1 MKFLKKNKK
10 DILFLILLLIIT
22 LPAVFSLFHPGFFP
36 SDDGEWMVIRLTD
49 FHRSFVSGQIPVR
62 WADRLNYGYGY
73 PVFNFLYPLSL
84 YIGEFFHLLGFNFVN
99 SIKLVFIFSFFL
111 SGIFMYFFVSKLW
124 GSLAGLVSAV
134 LYIYSPYRFL
144 DVYVRGS
151 IGECLAFVFPP
162 LIFLSLF
169 RLKQK
174 KLSFRYLALGAIALA
189 GLIMSHNIMAMLFL
203 PLTLAYTFLLIFQGR
218 YKFFMIYTLFFFL
231 GLGLSCFFWLPALY
245 DKKFIILDQ
254 VAVANY
260 WEHFPSLS
268 QLLFPSWGY
277 GPSVGGSTDQVSYQV
292 GVVHLLVVI
301 FSAYLLIKFWRAN
314 YSTNLQILFFLLVF
328 IGAFFLMLSVSLP
341 IWKISPFLWRTQFP
355 WRLLAMTTFASAFL
369 GGGAVRMIKNKN
381 KIILSCLIIALA
393 IGLNWRYAK
402 PQFFVNRPESF
413 YTTNEATTTVKDEY
427 MPVWVKEKPTSRPAQ
442 KVEIIS
448 GRGKIE
454 NLNYNSRK
462 ISFTVFAEEEVKVQI
477 NTIYFPGWY
486 LKVDNQPFTKFEIN
500 DPKGVINFVV
510 SSGNHQVFTYF
521 GETEIRALA
530 DLISLG
536 SLIITGGLL
545 VKGWRRKNED

>member
-1 MKFLKKNKK
+1 MY
-10 DILFLILLLIIT
+10 LF
-22 LPAVFSLFHPGFFP
+22 AK
-36 SDDGEWMVIRLTD
+36 E
-49 FHRSFVSGQIPVR
+49 
-62 WADRLNYGYGY
+62 
-73 PVFNFLYPLSL
+73 
-84 YIGEFFHLLGFNFVN
+84 
-99 SIKLVFIFSFFL
+99 
-111 SGIFMYFFVSKLW
+111 LW
-124 GSLAGLVSAV
+124 GDLAGLVSAV
-134 LYIYSPYRFL
+134 LYISSPYRFL

-151 IGECLAFVFPP
+151 IGESLAFVFFP

-174 KLSFRYLALGAIALA
+174 KLSFRYLVVGAIAIA

-203 PLTLAYTFLLIFQGR
+203 PLALAYAFLLFLQKGP
-218 YKFFMIYTLFFFL
+218 KFFMPYALFFIL
-231 GLGLSCFFWLPALY
+231 GLGLSCLFWLPALY

-254 VAVANY
+254 VRVANY
-260 WEHFPSLS
+260 WEHFPSLK
-268 QLLFPSWGY
+268 QLIIPSWGY
-277 GPSVGGSTDQVSYQV
+277 GPSVFGSEDQSSYQIGLV
-292 GVVHLLVVI
+292 HIAVV
-301 FSAYLLIKFWRAN
+301 FSSLFFLIKFWRKN
-314 YSTNLQILFFLLVF
+314 DYGKIQILFFLLIF

-369 GGGAVRMIKNKN
+369 GGGVVKMIKNKN

-393 IGLNWRYAK
+393 IGLNWRYAR
-402 PQFFVNRPESF
+402 PQFFVDRPESF

-442 KVEIIS
+442 KVEIVS

-454 NLNYNSRK
+454 NLKYDSKK

-486 LKVDNQPFTKFEIN
+486 LKVDNQPMANFEIT
-500 DPKGVINFVV
+500 DPKGVISFVV
-510 SSGNHQVFTYF
+510 SSGNHQVFAYF
-521 GETEIRALA
+521 GETEARTVA

-536 SLIITGGLL
+536 SLIIIGSLL
-545 VKGWRRKNED
+545 VKSWRRKNEN